1 MKYLK
6 IIADILP
13 IPSYSVIIICF
24 FFPFMTISCGGNE
37 IASMTGFEIA
47 KGTDFKKKM
56 SESEF
61 VKNYKEKLGGLD
73 STPLNEGTSDTDE
86 SQKSKPV
93 RLLFIPFF
101 LAILGLIIGF
111 VKIKKR
117 AVVHII
123 LSILGFLCL
132 LFFGIVFQNS
142 DELNSLNSVG
152 SRLSSTGLGED
163 MLAIKLKNAYY
174 FSCVLFAI
182 VFSFYAF
189 ELYYRKNFGVDNDNN
204 EPDVPQSKGT
214 PKSQSERV
222 EEAIKIL
229 ENL

>member
-6 IIADILP
+6 IISDILP
-13 IPSYSVIIICF
+13 LPSYSVIIICF

-73 STPLNEGTSDTDE
+73 SASLDEGTSDTDE

-101 LAILGLIIGF
+101 LAILGLVISF
-111 VKIKKR
+111 VKFKRR

-132 LFFGIVFQNS
+132 LFFGVVFQNS
-142 DELNSLNSVG
+142 DELNSVNSLG

-189 ELYYRKNFGVDNDNN
+189 ELYYRKNFGTTNDDN
-204 EPDVPQSKGT
+204 EPDVPQSNGT
-214 PKSQSERV
+214 AKSQSERV

>member
-6 IIADILP
+6 IISDILP
-13 IPSYSVIIICF
+13 IPSYSVILICF

-37 IASMTGFEIA
+37 IASMSGFEIA

-56 SESEF
+56 NESEF
-61 VKNYKEKLGGLD
+61 VKNYKEKLGSMD
-73 STPLNEGTSDTDE
+73 ASPMDEQTSDADE

-101 LAILGLIIGF
+101 LAILGLIISF
-111 VKIKKR
+111 IKFKRR

-142 DELNSLNSVG
+142 DELNSINSLG

-163 MLAIKLKNAYY
+163 MLTIKLKNAYY
-174 FSCVLFAI
+174 FSCVLFSI

-189 ELYYRKNFGVDNDNN
+189 ELYYRKNFGTTNDDDEANISQPN
-204 EPDVPQSKGT
+204 GSA
-214 PKSQSERV
+214 KSQSERV